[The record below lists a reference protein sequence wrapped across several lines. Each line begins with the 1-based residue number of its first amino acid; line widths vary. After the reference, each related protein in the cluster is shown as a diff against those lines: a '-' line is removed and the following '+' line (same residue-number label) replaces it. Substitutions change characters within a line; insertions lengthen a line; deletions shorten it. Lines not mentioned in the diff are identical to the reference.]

1 MACPQS
7 WYSNT
12 SASSPFV
19 CSYPS
24 PPESRVIDGW
34 AKNRREPRILKP
46 ERGCTLMPCS
56 TKTSMTVRVAR
67 KRLTYDYIHIAMRAF
82 IHSRTHEMP
91 THVCSSTRIGHAHLS
106 FKIDLTQATKLGMTL
121 RTLSTDNL

>member
-7 WYSNT
+7 WNSNT

-24 PPESRVIDGW
+24 PPESRVTDGW
-34 AKNRREPRILKP
+34 AENRHEPRILKP

-56 TKTSMTVRVAR
+56 TKTSMAVRVAR
-67 KRLTYDYIHIAMRAF
+67 KRLTYNYIHIAMRAY

-106 FKIDLTQATKLGMTL
+106 FKIDLTQAAKLGMTL